1 MSAAPEPEA
10 QDQFNEHQVT
20 EDQVAE
26 GQVRMD
32 HADEKAPLF
41 GETDS
46 AGLKQ
51 RWTDVQRDFVDDP
64 QRAVQEADRLVSET
78 MQSLSSRFAERKSSL
93 EEQWSNGGVDT
104 EDLRLALQEYR
115 SFFHRLLTV

>member
-1 MSAAPEPEA
+1 MTTAPEPEA
-10 QDQFNEHQVT
+10 D
-20 EDQVAE
+20 DQVKEAQ
-26 GQVRMD
+26 GRSD
-32 HADEKAPLF
+32 HADEKTPLF

-46 AGLKQ
+46 AGLKE

-64 QRAVQEADRLVSET
+64 QHAVREADRLVTET

-93 EEQWSNGGVDT
+93 EEQWSNGSVDT